1 MIVVLCGI
9 VGLYLRVVDV
19 REMGMGSVQLL
30 VRILMRGRERD
41 HHRGRRDGRSVS
53 PFDIVVQ
60 RTDGRAIEHFDL
72 IND

>member
-30 VRILMRGRERD
+30 VRILM
-41 HHRGRRDGRSVS
+41 
-53 PFDIVVQ
+53 
-60 RTDGRAIEHFDL
+60 
-72 IND
+72 